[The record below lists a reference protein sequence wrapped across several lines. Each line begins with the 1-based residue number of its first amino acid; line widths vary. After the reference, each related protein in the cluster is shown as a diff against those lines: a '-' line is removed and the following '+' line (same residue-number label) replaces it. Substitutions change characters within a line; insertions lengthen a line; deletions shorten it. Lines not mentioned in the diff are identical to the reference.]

1 MSKTTILLAE
11 DHTIFR
17 ECFRRMLELDGSLE
31 VICEAQ
37 HGRQAVALAKQLH
50 PALVLM
56 DISMPLLNG
65 FEATRQIR
73 KQCPDTKVMI
83 LSAHND
89 QMYVQ
94 NAVECGAQGFVFKQ
108 TSFDKILEAIKEVQ
122 NGHVYFSSMS
132 GDFPEPAVA
141 RLPAH
146 ANGVDRKLTARETE
160 VLQLIAEGNANK
172 QTAMEL
178 GVSSKTVEKHRH
190 NLMAKLK
197 IYDTASLTRHAIEIG
212 IVEAPIPGEINKTY
226 TSPKPV
232 KP

>member
-1 MSKTTILLAE
+1 MTKTTVLLAE
-11 DHTIFR
+11 DHTVFR
-17 ECFRRMLELDGSLE
+17 ECFRRMLESEGNLE

-73 KQCPDTKVMI
+73 KQCPETKVVI

-89 QMYVQ
+89 DMYIQ

-108 TSFDKILEAIKEVQ
+108 TSFEKIRQAIREVQ
-122 NGHVYFSSMS
+122 NGNLYFSSTS
-132 GDFPEPAVA
+132 GDFPETALG
-141 RLPAH
+141 RSFIQK
-146 ANGVDRKLTARETE
+146 NGMEKKPNQLTARETE
-160 VLQLIAEGNANK
+160 VLQLIAEGKANK

-178 GVSSKTVEKHRH
+178 GISSKTVEKHRH
-190 NLMAKLK
+190 NLMTKLK
-197 IYDTASLTRHAIEIG
+197 IHDTASLTRRAIEIG
-212 IVEAPIPGEINKTY
+212 LIETPIPVEALQI
-226 TSPKPV
+226 S
-232 KP
+232 